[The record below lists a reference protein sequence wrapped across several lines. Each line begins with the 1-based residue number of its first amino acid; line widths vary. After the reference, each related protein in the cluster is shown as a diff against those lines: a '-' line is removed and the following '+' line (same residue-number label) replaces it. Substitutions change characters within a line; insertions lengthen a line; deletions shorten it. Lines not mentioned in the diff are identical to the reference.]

1 MQKIRVFAALIY
13 NQIRNRTVTVSN
25 NVMLCSYLYT
35 PLLERILDIKE
46 VLYTNSSY
54 SKSSAVYIYVSLS
67 TNLALIKTHISWR
80 YILLISVVDEK
91 YVPLSLKLSKNQLTP
106 DYNCLLQKNLGGEI
120 ASFSHHRFSIKKR
133 IHTAFLKL

>member
-1 MQKIRVFAALIY
+1 MSTLQKIRVFAALIH

-54 SKSSAVYIYVSLS
+54 SKSSAVYMYLCIPIDKFGANQDTYK
-67 TNLALIKTHISWR
+67 LALHFT
-80 YILLISVVDEK
+80 
-91 YVPLSLKLSKNQLTP
+91 N
-106 DYNCLLQKNLGGEI
+106 
-120 ASFSHHRFSIKKR
+120 
-133 IHTAFLKL
+133 